1 MGLWHFS
8 LEYIK
13 GCFSWQMLMNVQL
26 EMGTFA
32 EMANVSIQ
40 WGPSSASAMKAM
52 RWLQMGEPVWVSAAS
67 ERPWDHARNHTI
79 CITILPLEAWRE
91 KIRIE

>member
-1 MGLWHFS
+1 
-8 LEYIK
+8 
-13 GCFSWQMLMNVQL
+13 MLMNVQL

-40 WGPSSASAMKAM
+40 WGPFSASAMKAT

-67 ERPWDHARNHTI
+67 ERP
-79 CITILPLEAWRE
+79 
-91 KIRIE
+91 